1 MRRFHRAAVLFLLF
15 LLGAGNTYTQ
25 TDASSGRH
33 TLSLNE
39 AMDQLDGE
47 LLWDPLFQSGIIT
60 ANKHQASFQAGAAG
74 EDALI
79 LYDNATLLTLPSPYT
94 EGGELRFPEA
104 FIAALRGNIEESL
117 QREEPRFSIAAIVV
131 DPGHGGKDGGASGNL
146 TINGKKVQIL
156 EKDITLK
163 VSKELFSR
171 LQKKFPGKQ
180 LMLTRS
186 GDTYPSLEDRVD
198 KAHAIPLKENEA
210 VIFISIH
217 ANASFNKQARGYEV
231 WYLSP
236 EYRRDLID
244 PKAKTG
250 VEEIASIYNDM
261 LEEQFTTE
269 SVMMAQSIL
278 KHFKGTFGDSLPSR
292 GIKAEEWF
300 VVRKAR
306 MPSVLIELGFVSN
319 EKDAELMTGA
329 SGQKLFVDA
338 IYNGI
343 IEFVERFEKSGGFTE
358 VANR

>member
-1 MRRFHRAAVLFLLF
+1 MKKNHRAAMFLLF
-15 LLGAGNTYTQ
+15 FSVNIVIYAQ
-25 TDASSGRH
+25 TAAH
-33 TLSLNE
+33 KEAPNLSLNE
-39 AMDQLDGE
+39 AMEQLDGE

-60 ANKHQASFQAGAAG
+60 SREHQAVFHAGAAG
-74 EDALI
+74 EDALV
-79 LYDNATLLTLPSPYT
+79 LYDNTTLLTLPSPYT
-94 EGGELRFPEA
+94 EDGQLRFPETFVA
-104 FIAALRGNIEESL
+104 SLRGSIEESI
-117 QREEPRFSIAAIVV
+117 QREASRFSIAAIVV
-131 DPGHGGKDGGASGNL
+131 DPGHGGKDGGAVGNL
-146 TINGKKVQIL
+146 TINGKKTKIL

-163 VSKELFSR
+163 VSTALFER
-171 LQKKFPGKQ
+171 LQKKFPDKQ
-180 LMLTRS
+180 LILTRT

-198 KAHAIPLKENEA
+198 KAHSIPLKENEA

-244 PKAKTG
+244 PKTKPD

-261 LEEQFTTE
+261 LEEQYTTE
-269 SVMMAQSIL
+269 SVLMAQSIL
-278 KHFKGTFGDSLPSR
+278 NNFKGAFGGALPSR

-306 MPSVLIELGFVSN
+306 MPSVLVELGFVSN
-319 EKDAELMTGA
+319 EKDAELMTSG
-329 SGQKLFVDA
+329 SGQRLFADA

-343 IEFVERFEKSGGFTE
+343 VEFVERFEKSGGFTE